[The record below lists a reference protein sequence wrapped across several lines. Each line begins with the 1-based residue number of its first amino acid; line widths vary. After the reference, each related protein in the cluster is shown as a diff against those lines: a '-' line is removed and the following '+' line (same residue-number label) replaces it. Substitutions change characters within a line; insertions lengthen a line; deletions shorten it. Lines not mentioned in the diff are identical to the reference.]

1 MPANKARA
9 RVFAAIVAH
18 CLPPKAGESPLAA
31 ADQWLRITP
40 TQLAILRQWAAG
52 RFKADWRGH
61 ALDAAEI
68 PDAPSRRDTID
79 RAVLDACAGGVL
91 STDPDRDGSGL
102 AFLPSDPF
110 RLDPDRMD
118 AGAVRP
124 RELAAAAWPAA
135 SRPRCYSC
143 RWRFQGRNERGK
155 SAGYGH

>member
-79 RAVLDACAGGVL
+79 RAVLDACADYCRRDARVARITGV
-91 STDPDRDGSGL
+91 TGRDGAYLS
-102 AFLPSDPF
+102 
-110 RLDPDRMD
+110 
-118 AGAVRP
+118 
-124 RELAAAAWPAA
+124 ELLL
-135 SRPRCYSC
+135 
-143 RWRFQGRNERGK
+143 GK
-155 SAGYGH
+155 G